1 MKSLYESILK
11 SVNAGKRAMIEKWCQ
26 EHNPF
31 AGNWEITKDD
41 EIACTQVG
49 NTLILPFDT
58 FSELPDY
65 IQFKDDNILKVMVGV
80 SSYANLNI
88 KSLRGLPKLC
98 GKLIIKGRIRE
109 LPDFEIKCGYF
120 ALHTPNLKKTGKIK
134 IEMFG
139 EGGSDDR
146 VFRIKDMPY
155 EEGKGF
161 ADLLPNLYVK
171 GARQFDAMNC
181 AYLGDTFSKLMNRK
195 AEMNKY
201 VGRFQFPISDDALPL
216 IEKYFGKNFDMSKLE
231 EIVYTQNSELIKK
244 NGKWYR
250 CKNRR

>member
-11 SVNAGKRAMIEKWCQ
+11 SVNAGKREKKKKWCQ

-88 KSLRGLPKLC
+88 NC
-98 GKLIIKGRIRE
+98 N
-109 LPDFEIKCGYF
+109 
-120 ALHTPNLKKTGKIK
+120 LH
-134 IEMFG
+134 
-139 EGGSDDR
+139 
-146 VFRIKDMPY
+146 
-155 EEGKGF
+155 
-161 ADLLPNLYVK
+161 
-171 GARQFDAMNC
+171 
-181 AYLGDTFSKLMNRK
+181 LMN
-195 AEMNKY
+195 Y
-201 VGRFQFPISDDALPL
+201 
-216 IEKYFGKNFDMSKLE
+216 Y
-231 EIVYTQNSELIKK
+231 
-244 NGKWYR
+244 W
-250 CKNRR
+250 